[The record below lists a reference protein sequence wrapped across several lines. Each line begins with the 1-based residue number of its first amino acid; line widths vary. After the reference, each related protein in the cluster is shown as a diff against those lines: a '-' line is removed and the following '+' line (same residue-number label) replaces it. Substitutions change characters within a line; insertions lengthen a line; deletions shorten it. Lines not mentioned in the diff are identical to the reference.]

1 MADMPVVTDL
11 LRKHKVTAPAVN
23 VNRIIE
29 ESGVRL
35 VFEVM
40 DDSDS
45 GLLLIK
51 GGEATIAINAAH
63 HPNRRRFSAAHE
75 CGHYF
80 LHREGDEQLF
90 VDQAFQRDATA
101 SSGTNRLEIEANRFA
116 AELLMPETMIRDAVA
131 NQSLSDLDIALLA
144 LRFEVSEQAMTLR
157 LVKLSL
163 IDPWED
169 DNA

>member
-101 SSGTNRLEIEANRFA
+101 IEANRFA